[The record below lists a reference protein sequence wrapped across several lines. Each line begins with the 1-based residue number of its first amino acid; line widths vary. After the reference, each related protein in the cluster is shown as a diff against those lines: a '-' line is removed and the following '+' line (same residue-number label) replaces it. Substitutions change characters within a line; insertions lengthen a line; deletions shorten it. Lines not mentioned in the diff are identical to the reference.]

1 MSAVGILTREIM
13 SDDSETQWAEVHPFV
28 ALVGVVVTYLLIIAG
43 PILVVLIPVLLLKG
57 RK

>member
-1 MSAVGILTREIM
+1 MSADGILTREIM